1 MPLPSRDYRNPV
13 LESPEAELEHM
24 RRCRLQGL
32 LPNPKALTGER
43 KALAE
48 ELDRLSERMGEIDK
62 EIFGNPEP
70 IPF

>member
-1 MPLPSRDYRNPV
+1 
-13 LESPEAELEHM
+13 M